1 MRFAAR
7 NDLEPSSW
15 KMGINFI
22 VETSLAIAR
31 WMSRDGYKPNQW
43 RISLHLDVPLTLTLF
58 KHFSRTKVV
67 GRDLLQSF

>member
-31 WMSRDGYKPNQW
+31 WMATNLTSGEFHYTW
-43 RISLHLDVPLTLTLF
+43 TFLSL
-58 KHFSRTKVV
+58 
-67 GRDLLQSF
+67 